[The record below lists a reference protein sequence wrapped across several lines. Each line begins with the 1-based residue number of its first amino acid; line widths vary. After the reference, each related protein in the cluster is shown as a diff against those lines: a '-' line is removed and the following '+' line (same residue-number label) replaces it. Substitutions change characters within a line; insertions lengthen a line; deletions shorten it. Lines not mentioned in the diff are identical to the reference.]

1 VLRLFLVC
9 LWLAVPTLPAL
20 AGIYTWLDDDGVT
33 HIVDDPSLVPE
44 SKRDGA
50 SQGRQGLGE
59 LWDDGVA
66 GSEFPT
72 KSGEVGQTLEQRRI
86 ARLVRGAV
94 SDLERGETARATT
107 VLRSVLRMEPKR
119 PEPHWYL
126 ALLAR
131 QRGRYDEAEAHLR
144 SFLVAAGD
152 DFTGWQAAARRKLEA
167 LEDERRLADED
178 LLEGPDRWIGV
189 EHPHFRVHYHEDL
202 GKASADYPNT
212 VLRYLEDAHAAV
224 AARLGAVPSEP
235 LGVMF
240 YGKAAYL
247 RAHRHRFSFQ
257 TVGFFDGRIHVVSA
271 AHPAGELRALLFHE
285 YAHAV
290 FRERTGGD
298 RPFWFNEG
306 MAELLERSSRR
317 TEGFTRSELS
327 SLRQRI
333 AAGRW
338 ISLRRLAPSF
348 SGLKDEDARAAYLES
363 TVAASW
369 LEGRTTP
376 AQRRELLEGFGAG
389 RPDDEVFE
397 AVLGLT
403 TAQIDAQAQAWIRAE
418 FPADRPLEDEL

>member
-1 VLRLFLVC
+1 MLRLFLVC
-9 LWLAVPTLPAL
+9 LSLAFPTLPAR
-20 AGIYTWLDDDGVT
+20 AGVYTWLDDDGVT
-33 HIVDDPSLVPE
+33 HIVDDPSRIPE
-44 SKRDGA
+44 SKRDQA
-50 SQGRQGLGE
+50 SRGRQGLGE
-59 LWDDGVA
+59 LWEEGVA
-66 GSEFPT
+66 GSELPT
-72 KSGEVGQTLEQRRI
+72 RSGEVGQTLEQKRI
-86 ARLVRGAV
+86 ARLLRGAI

-107 VLRSVLRMEPKR
+107 ALRSVLRMEPMQ

-144 SFLVAAGD
+144 SFLTAAGD
-152 DFTGWQAAARRKLEA
+152 DFLGWQAAAQLKLEA
-167 LEDERRLADED
+167 LEDERRLADEE
-178 LLEGPDRWIGV
+178 LLEGPDHWIDV
-189 EHPHFRVHYHEDL
+189 EHPNFRVHYHEDL
-202 GKASADYPNT
+202 GKASADYSNT
-212 VLRYLEDAHAAV
+212 VLRFLEDAHAAV
-224 AARLGAVPSEP
+224 ARRLGAVPSEP

-298 RPFWFNEG
+298 RPFWYNEG

-317 TEGFTRSELS
+317 TEALTRSELS

-333 AAGRW
+333 AAGNW

-363 TVAASW
+363 TLAASW
-369 LEGRTTP
+369 LERQTTQQ
-376 AQRRELLEGFGAG
+376 QRRKLLEGFAAG
-389 RPDDEVFE
+389 RRDDEVFE
-397 AVLGLT
+397 EVLGLN

-418 FPADRPLEDEL
+418 FPAARPLEDER